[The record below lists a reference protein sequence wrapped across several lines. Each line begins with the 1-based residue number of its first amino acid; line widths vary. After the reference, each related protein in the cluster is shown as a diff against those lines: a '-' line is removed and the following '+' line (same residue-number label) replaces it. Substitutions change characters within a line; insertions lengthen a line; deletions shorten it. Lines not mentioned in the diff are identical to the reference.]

1 MKKTSEYVKRY
12 EDKKANEGAKK
23 KTILFEKEAVVGIN
37 KLLKLG
43 YAASERAL
51 FHKLIFD
58 AVNSSKGEK

>member
-12 EDKKANEGAKK
+12 EDKKAKDGAKK
-23 KTILFEKEAVVGIN
+23 KTVLFEKDAVAGID

-51 FHKLIFD
+51 FHKLILD